1 MLREIS
7 AQKRKIGPRVIG
19 MGLVALDVVFGAED
33 GSPPECFAGGTC
45 GNVLTVLSFLG
56 WRSEPVSRLDQGQA
70 AELLIQDLRKW
81 NVSDQFISR
90 DPTGKT
96 PIIIE
101 KITRSV
107 HGEPRHRFS
116 WRCPSCG
123 GYLARY
129 RPVVVSAAREMISEM
144 DHTTVFF
151 FDRVSRGA
159 LVLAEACRER
169 GALVVFE
176 PSAGVG
182 ESRLFHEAWSLA
194 DVVKYSHERLRDIA
208 DMDLGRNRKGGP
220 VLEVETLG
228 SSGLRYR
235 SRLRNA
241 RDLGWVECA
250 AMPAQSPK
258 DTAGAGDWC
267 TAGLIDQIF
276 RNGRTRFLKTST
288 VELRKALDY
297 GQALASWA
305 CEFEGARGGMY
316 EVTRSQLRTKIE
328 HLLTGRETR
337 RGLQR
342 VDREREEVVAG
353 FCAACTDY
361 SVLTARLGRQESSA
375 AQWAFRERPSRGTPR
390 VRVPG
395 TACARPGVPRP

>member
-7 AQKRKIGPRVIG
+7 AQKGKTGPRVIG

-33 GSPPECFAGGTC
+33 ISPPECFAGGTC
-45 GNVLTVLSFLG
+45 GNVLTVLSFFG

-129 RPVVVSAAREMISEM
+129 RPVVASAAREVVPEI
-144 DHTTVFF
+144 DDTTVFF

-159 LVLAEACRER
+159 LVLAEACRQR

-176 PSAGVG
+176 PSAGIG
-182 ESRLFHEAWSLA
+182 EPHLFHEAWSLA
-194 DVVKYSHERLRDIA
+194 DVVKYSHDRLRDIA
-208 DMDLGRNRKGGP
+208 DMDLDRNRIGGP

-228 SSGLRYR
+228 STGLRYR

-250 AMPAQSPK
+250 AIPAQSLK

-267 TAGLIDQIF
+267 TAGLVDQLF
-276 RNGRTRFLKTST
+276 RNGRTRFLETST

-328 HLLTGRETR
+328 RLLTGRETR
-337 RGLQR
+337 RGLQK
-342 VDREREEVVAG
+342 VEREREEVVAG
-353 FCAACTDY
+353 FCASCTDY
-361 SVLTARLGRQESSA
+361 AVLTGRLG
-375 AQWAFRERPSRGTPR
+375 
-390 VRVPG
+390 
-395 TACARPGVPRP
+395 